1 MEGFVLERMR
11 DEVLGELAYVL
22 GRGKGYVVGCG
33 EGWEGVKE
41 KKQVGAVLWTGK
53 GGGSGGRG
61 EEEDEEFDEEGIGQD
76 QKFED
81 VEGAGKGAEDTWNQG
96 SPPPYAMAT
105 YKDSYIPIYNLGM
118 LLGAKHAQ
126 RLREE
131 HPIFKSEVLVI
142 KDKRPTMSLQMKL
155 WKLMGFLA

>member
-33 EGWEGVKE
+33 EGWEGVKP

-53 GGGSGGRG
+53 GRGGKGGG
-61 EEEDEEFDEEGIGQD
+61 EEEDGAYDEEGFDQD

-81 VEGAGKGAEDTWNQG
+81 GGGAEKGLGDTSKQG
-96 SPPPYAMAT
+96 FPPPYAMTT
-105 YKDSYIPIYNLGM
+105 YKDSHIPVYNLVM
-118 LLGAKHAQ
+118 LLGPKLVQ

-131 HPIFKSEVLVI
+131 HPVFGSEVLVI
-142 KDKRPTMSLQMKL
+142 KDKRPMMGLQMKL